1 VWTGYRDVP
10 GCKQHRKN
18 RRIKEKTL
26 GDANF
31 LDVIFDRIE
40 RASSSQLQAVQHYWE
55 DSPE

>member
-1 VWTGYRDVP
+1 VP